1 MVDSDRGAHLL
12 INTGLQAGDCPL
24 GDGHQPFQRL
34 NLDADVRAFLLP
46 LLAPSNLGN
55 LEP

>member
-1 MVDSDRGAHLL
+1 MVDSDRDAHLL